1 MRASLVRAAMEI
13 MFALG
18 CGAVESTKG
27 LWQSR
32 SVCHGHADSSEARC
46 VCRAARVWGRM
57 GLSLSVVS
65 VMQTFHRTDPL
76 PSGSPDTRG
85 AHAPQP
91 HPTVVSTAASSEAG
105 PSAPHAVIVLNV
117 QFHNGDGLT

>member
-13 MFALG
+13 MSAYG
-18 CGAVESTKG
+18 CGAKRTKG

-32 SVCHGHADSSEARC
+32 SVCHGHADSLEAHR
-46 VCRAARVWGRM
+46 VCLAARVWDRT

-65 VMQTFHRTDPL
+65 VMQTFPSTDPL

-85 AHAPQP
+85 SLTPQP

-105 PSAPHAVIVLNV
+105 LTTSHAVIVLNV